1 MSGRHGVEGL
11 LLHPPQLQQPD
22 VVVAG
27 DEQRI
32 VWGGLQVDGEL
43 AVVRHP
49 AVQAA
54 GELEDDGLQTG
65 VLFDVPHFDD
75 LQNKTTQICSVETG
89 GFLIPVRHC
98 VDNPIF
104 VITHISICQH
114 AHRVFGLEPFI
125 YQNGKVKYGKT

>member
-32 VWGGLQVDGEL
+32 VGGGLQVDGEL

-75 LQNKTTQICSVETG
+75 LRKAKQLKSVLWKVEVLL
-89 GFLIPVRHC
+89 FLSVTVLIIQYSSSH
-98 VDNPIF
+98 
-104 VITHISICQH
+104 T
-114 AHRVFGLEPFI
+114 
-125 YQNGKVKYGKT
+125 

>member
-32 VWGGLQVDGEL
+32 VGGGLQVDGEL

-75 LQNKTTQICSVETG
+75 LRKTKQLKSVLWKVEVLL
-89 GFLIPVRHC
+89 FLSVTVLIIQYSSSHTSV
-98 VDNPIF
+98 F
-104 VITHISICQH
+104 VNMHIEYLVWNLLST
-114 AHRVFGLEPFI
+114 RMGR
-125 YQNGKVKYGKT
+125 